1 MTYQCIYCQTE
12 CDQLSYDISGGQ
24 CQQCGRW
31 LEQKREDGGTYR
43 QMEEQGKLERLD

>member
-1 MTYQCIYCQTE
+1 MIYQCTYCQTE

-24 CQQCGRW
+24 CQQCGRR
-31 LEQKREDGGTYR
+31 LEQKQEDGMYR